1 MCKYRE
7 LSFEW
12 SHHRILCTDWKVRF
26 TLQNSIKHSGSERV
40 FKGNCKIYICHYF
53 CFCHYFLLL
62 MVIKNRKNWHCIYN
76 EWPQRNDLLKK
87 SRHEDK
93 QCTVSSGIRDLRLL
107 QTPSLLTNRLFM
119 FQSYS
124 TQNVIL
130 YFDEQWPGVY
140 PHPGMV
146 RHKMLL
152 FHLIS
157 FSIIVDAVV
166 LLFLSSSVTTLQ
178 GSPLTICCAYR
189 LLLRRYTL
197 PLKTETSRVEFSHL
211 NFLQGH
217 PTRI

>member
-1 MCKYRE
+1 MNY
-7 LSFEW
+7 
-12 SHHRILCTDWKVRF
+12 ILVGCPC
-26 TLQNSIKHSGSERV
+26 LQNSIKHSGSERV

-140 PHPGMV
+140 PQPGMV

-152 FHLIS
+152 FQLIS
-157 FSIIVDAVV
+157 FSVIVVAVV

-178 GSPLTICCAYR
+178 GSPLTICCAYTSVVTSIYLAFEDR
-189 LLLRRYTL
+189 NFSGGVFSFELFIRT
-197 PLKTETSRVEFSHL
+197 PELKQFLWVSL
-211 NFLQGH
+211 N
-217 PTRI
+217 IN

>member
-1 MCKYRE
+1 
-7 LSFEW
+7 
-12 SHHRILCTDWKVRF
+12 
-26 TLQNSIKHSGSERV
+26 
-40 FKGNCKIYICHYF
+40 
-53 CFCHYFLLL
+53 
-62 MVIKNRKNWHCIYN
+62 
-76 EWPQRNDLLKK
+76 
-87 SRHEDK
+87 
-93 QCTVSSGIRDLRLL
+93 
-107 QTPSLLTNRLFM
+107 M

-140 PHPGMV
+140 PQPGMV

-157 FSIIVDAVV
+157 FSVIVVAVV

-197 PLKTETSRVEFSHL
+197 PLKTETSQVEFSHL
-211 NFLQGH
+211 NFLYGR
-217 PTRI
+217 PSSSSFYESL